1 MNKKFRLLI
10 FVFLINNIAT
20 FGQERFLFLNQHIIY
35 EKYEKGVRDGES
47 IQQNNNSTLFEKGI
61 ISITY
66 SKLKDHSFTEYTFMP
81 FHIRNDNYSGYNKQG
96 YMIDGYTLFEIS
108 SNLTFSFSYIFKD
121 NSKKFRPYL
130 GVGTGFFFKYQDYMP
145 NIAIHFPRI
154 FTKYSFRAFLNI
166 GFKYKIYNR
175 LFLNFQIPFNIL
187 DYNILYDKILNPT
200 IDINDRTVKYDT
212 FSFLPSL
219 YLLKI
224 GIGFKIS
231 KSE

>member
-1 MNKKFRLLI
+1 MNKKFRLLF
-10 FVFLINNIAT
+10 FVFLINSIAT

-35 EKYEKGVRDGES
+35 EEYEKGVRDGES

-61 ISITY
+61 ISVTY

-81 FHIRNDNYSGYNKQG
+81 FHIRNDYYSGYNKQG

-108 SNLTFSFSYIFKD
+108 SNLTYSFSYIFKD

-145 NIAIHFPRI
+145 HITIHFPRI

-166 GFKYKIYNR
+166 GFKYKICNR

-224 GIGFKIS
+224 GIGFEIC